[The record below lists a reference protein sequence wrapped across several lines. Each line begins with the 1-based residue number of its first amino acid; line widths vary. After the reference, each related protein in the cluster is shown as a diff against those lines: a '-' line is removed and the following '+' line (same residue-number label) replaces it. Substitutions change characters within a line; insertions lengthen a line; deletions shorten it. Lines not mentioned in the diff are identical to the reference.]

1 MKKKNLILTLLLFA
15 TGLFWHCS
23 EEIHDNAVTFG
34 VKHKKPQIK
43 YLKGAEAKLIMN
55 QLEKKVSKSKLR
67 ILGKAGTYARSNEG
81 TIDYS
86 EIMQVVDTLGNTNYT
101 FRIINHP
108 EDTEQKFH
116 NLLYSQLDEEIKLI
130 LVKYEN
136 FDQNYQF
143 SAATTFTTYNLISDD
158 PCPENPIPI
167 SGGGGSGGAFD
178 PGIPNPGSGGGGG
191 SVGGYTPPDYSS
203 CWNLLKIYCCHN
215 KHAGEFAGCICPEGE
230 RGSTILFNTCNTSLP
245 AVIIHSAK
253 NTNIDPCNPDGD
265 FGVLYPPVK
274 PPCEVLKEMMDPLKY
289 NAQVYINTLKS
300 MLPNANVEYSFS
312 FKRVLDPSTGSYSYP
327 PQQLTTGTQTS
338 VNISSGFG
346 FYGGIHLHTKDLYQ
360 TFSFGDIVNLL
371 DNTDASYNP
380 ANGIINDNEAV
391 LMLVS
396 VNPQDANNPSVKS
409 LTVNDRSA
417 LSNKV
422 NELLN
427 NSKLVK
433 QNLSR
438 AEKIDKL
445 SEILYLKYEHDHA
458 KFLETFKDFGISIY
472 DYYQPNA
479 NSSGTWRKATTAQ
492 LNNQPSVLYL
502 PDGYCN

>member
-1 MKKKNLILTLLLFA
+1 MKKKVLILTLLLIA

-43 YLKGAEAKLIMN
+43 YLKGAEAKLVMN

-274 PPCEVLKEMMDPLKY
+274 PPCEVLKDLLKTDK
-289 NAQVYINTLKS
+289 Q
-300 MLPNANVEYSFS
+300 
-312 FKRVLDPSTGSYSYP
+312 
-327 PQQLTTGTQTS
+327 
-338 VNISSGFG
+338 NI
-346 FYGGIHLHTKDLYQ
+346 K
-360 TFSFGDIVNLL
+360 
-371 DNTDASYNP
+371 P
-380 ANGIINDNEAV
+380 IINQLKQKIA
-391 LMLVS
+391 
-396 VNPQDANNPSVKS
+396 
-409 LTVNDRSA
+409 
-417 LSNKV
+417 
-422 NELLN
+422 N
-427 NSKLVK
+427 NSKNEWASSHEMKNIYDPDTNTNNMTYSNSELIEGTPNSVSVMLGTDFVGSTHSHPKDSYPIFSWGDLETLRDTYKDCRNSLKGFVSIQIVCYNKNNPAQPLVYSLRINDFAK
-433 QNLSR
+433 LDNKINSDWDDSKLNGKSNEEKLDFIHKDLARSYKTNENNLESFFLYNF
-438 AEKIDKL
+438 KDYGIDLFKANNDQTNWSKL
-445 SEILYLKYEHDHA
+445 SLNP
-458 KFLETFKDFGISIY
+458 TTNN
-472 DYYQPNA
+472 PN
-479 NSSGTWRKATTAQ
+479 GELQTT
-492 LNNQPSVLYL
+492 PC
-502 PDGYCN
+502 P